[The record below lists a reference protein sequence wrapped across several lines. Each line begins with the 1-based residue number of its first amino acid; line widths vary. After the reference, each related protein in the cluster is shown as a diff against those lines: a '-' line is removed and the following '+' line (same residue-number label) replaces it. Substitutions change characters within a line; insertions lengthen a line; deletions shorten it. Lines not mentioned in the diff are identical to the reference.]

1 MTSFHCY
8 IADNVAYG
16 DNAVQ
21 INTYDEAK
29 AVYEPVKDNETS
41 EVKGLV
47 CCICFSIVFMLSKYC
62 TTFNY
67 IHLMSYEVPYN
78 ASNTYSSPDSNELVS
93 G

>member
-1 MTSFHCY
+1 MASFHCY

-41 EVKGLV
+41 EEKGQV
-47 CCICFSIVFMLSKYC
+47 CCICFSMCL
-62 TTFNY
+62 
-67 IHLMSYEVPYN
+67 
-78 ASNTYSSPDSNELVS
+78 
-93 G
+93 